1 MIELGG
7 WVRLDLG
14 AALTGIDLEDVVLG
28 VLIVMVAA
36 LAGVVLTALMDVA
49 SDAAA
54 SRRLRPRGD
63 TRTPEPA
70 AEVTV
75 LRARYDWTGETP
87 RRSERWT
94 PERSGD

>member
-14 AALTGIDLEDVVLG
+14 AALTGVDLEDVALG
-28 VLIVMVAA
+28 VLIVMVAVV
-36 LAGVVLTALMDVA
+36 AGTVLTALMDVA
-49 SDAAA
+49 SDVAA

-70 AEVTV
+70 VEVTA
-75 LRARYDWTGETP
+75 LRARHDWTGESP

-94 PERSGD
+94 PERPGD